1 MHRARALITVSRRF
15 FSPTSGMLF
24 AVRLR
29 RSSAISR
36 CLTFAVV
43 LCLAI
48 PCGFAQSPGEYM
60 VKAAFIFHFA
70 QMVEWPTDAIAAGAA
85 PIVMC
90 VADDDSYASALH
102 SAVDGKLIGTHPI
115 EIRYLR
121 EKASPRGCHLLVIT
135 GEDKKRRQAVL
146 DAVKDAPILTVG
158 DSEDFTATG
167 GVIGLFLEDNKI
179 RFDINLNAAQRANL
193 KISSRL
199 LLLARNVIA
208 AGKQG

>member
-1 MHRARALITVSRRF
+1 
-15 FSPTSGMLF
+15 
-24 AVRLR
+24 
-29 RSSAISR
+29 
-36 CLTFAVV
+36 
-43 LCLAI
+43 
-48 PCGFAQSPGEYM
+48 M

-70 QMVEWPTDAIAAGAA
+70 QMVEWPTNAIASSTS

-90 VADDDSYASALH
+90 MVDDESYSLALH
-102 SAVDGKLIGTHPI
+102 SAVDGKQIGAHPI

-121 EKASPRGCHLLVIT
+121 EKASPRGCHLLVIA
-135 GEDKKRRQAVL
+135 GEDRKHRQAIL
-146 DAVKDAPILTVG
+146 DAVKNAPVLTVG